1 MSEWNCLKLPSSA
14 HRPTNQPTNQT
25 DGRTLITVCGN
36 NKEAISRV
44 FLNHWRTDGRRNPWI
59 WWTKTSG
66 LICFWNWIFALSRFV
81 LWTCWYFLSCRWLV
95 PLFPYQLKRTNEMF
109 LPDPW
114 PLIQSH
120 QHATRHFERKKKS
133 QRVAN
138 DEKNI
143 DQLTACRQQLQQQ
156 KTMAISH
163 YWDLPIQPVSELFL
177 ARSAYSFLL
186 LLQTECTI
194 SSGSNLISLFFL
206 FLAVP
211 FLLAAHIPTIWA
223 TGKKKMGWIG
233 DSLHSRHLLCR
244 WKLRNCAN

>member
-44 FLNHWRTDGRRNPWI
+44 FLNHWRTDGRTDGEIRGFDGPRRVV
-59 WWTKTSG
+59 S
-66 LICFWNWIFALSRFV
+66 FAFEIEYSHFQGS
-81 LWTCWYFLSCRWLV
+81 CWYSLSCRWLV
-95 PLFPYQLKRTNEMF
+95 SLFPYQLKRTNEMF

-156 KTMAISH
+156 KTMASSH
-163 YWDLPIQPVSELFL
+163 YWFLPIQPVSELFL

-223 TGKKKMGWIG
+223 TVFFLN
-233 DSLHSRHLLCR
+233 SFP
-244 WKLRNCAN
+244 